1 MRYIWIAI
9 GWTCV
14 GLGIAGAF
22 LPLLPTTPF
31 LLLAAFAFSRGSSQ
45 LHDWLLNHPHLGPP
59 IQHWQAHGAVST
71 RVKVIASISLVVVF
85 ALSVIAQAPVWLLF
99 TQGFILCGVAIF
111 LWTRRTPPEQG

>member
-45 LHDWLLNHPHLGPP
+45 LHDWLLNHPQLGPP
-59 IQHWQAHGAVST
+59 IHHWQTHGAVST
-71 RVKVIASISLVVVF
+71 RVKVIASISLVMVF
-85 ALSVIAQAPVWLLF
+85 ALSLAIQAPAWLLL
-99 TQGFILCGVAIF
+99 TQGTILAGVALF
-111 LWTRRTPPEQG
+111 LWTRRTPPDQN